1 MFKSAVLGNKNFY
14 KYSIYNNGKIQKS
27 GTCTLLNSIFNRVLR
42 CNLLTIRDNET
53 GVVTTGSEYE
63 IELS

>member
-1 MFKSAVLGNKNFY
+1 MFKSAVLGSKNFY

-42 CNLLTIRDNET
+42 CNLLTI
-53 GVVTTGSEYE
+53 
-63 IELS
+63 